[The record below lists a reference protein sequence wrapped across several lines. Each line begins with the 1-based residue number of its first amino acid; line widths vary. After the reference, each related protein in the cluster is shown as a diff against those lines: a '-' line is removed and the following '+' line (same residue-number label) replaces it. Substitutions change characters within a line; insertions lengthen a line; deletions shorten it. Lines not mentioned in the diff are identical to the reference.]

1 MVEVDMSMHTAKSDH
16 LVIDIER
23 RLTEFRENINADPPQ
38 YSIYRIPSNIR
49 KNNEYYYEPRMVS
62 IGPYHRN
69 KEHLRAMEEHK
80 WRYLHKLWNQKD
92 GILRDFIGEIRNA
105 EADIRACYCESVGL
119 EEGDQFV
126 EMMLLD
132 SCFIIKL
139 FFNWLYNEPDAACGA
154 GWALPLLMSD
164 LLMLENQIP
173 FFVLT
178 KMYNIYTFGRVDPPS
193 DAHEDNRPSF
203 LTLAAD
209 ILHETCKINAEGA
222 KVPEDGVTIKHLLHL
237 FYLLFVPTP
246 EYALTPRQTNVKIKD
261 KESRT
266 NCFQLLQKHN
276 RREFPGS
283 SKHSEKTES
292 PKVIKSAIELKEYG
306 VVLKKKEKFA
316 SFLDISFER
325 DILEVPRITIEGCSR
340 SRLLNLI
347 AFEQCSG
354 GADFNPIKKPLS
366 SYAAFMACLM
376 NISPDVIVLEKAGI
390 LENNLA
396 NSEEGAKFFH
406 QVRECAHTDFDN
418 HYLKQVFVEVV
429 EYCEAFWPKHRAKLR
444 HDYFSS
450 PWTISSFMV
459 AMLLMIL
466 AIFRTIGFI
475 LTTFLKKY

>member
-1 MVEVDMSMHTAKSDH
+1 MAEVEMSMHTAKSDH
-16 LVIDIER
+16 LLIDIQR
-23 RLTEFRENINADPPQ
+23 RLTAFQEYTNADPPQ
-38 YSIYRIPSNIR
+38 YSIYRIPSHIR

-69 KEHLRAMEEHK
+69 KEHLRAMEVHK
-80 WRYLHKLWNQKD
+80 LRYLGKLCNQKD

-105 EADIRACYCESVGL
+105 EADIRACYCESVDL
-119 EEGDQFV
+119 KEGDQFV
-126 EMMLLD
+126 EMMLVD
-132 SCFIIKL
+132 GCFIIKL
-139 FFNWLYNEPDAACGA
+139 FFNWLFNEPDAACDA
-154 GWALPLLMSD
+154 GWALPLLISD

-178 KMYNIYTFGRVDPPS
+178 KIYNIYTFGCVDPPS
-193 DAHEDNRPSF
+193 DAHGDYRPSF

-209 ILHETCKINAEGA
+209 ILHETCKTNVERA
-222 KVPEDGVTIKHLLHL
+222 KVPEAGVTIKHLLHL
-237 FYLLFVPTP
+237 FYLLFVPAP
-246 EYALTPRQTNVKIKD
+246 EYALTPRQINVKIKG

-266 NCFQLLQKHN
+266 NCLPLLQKRN

-283 SKHSEKTES
+283 SKFSEKNES
-292 PKVIKSAIELKEYG
+292 PRVIKSAIELKEYG
-306 VVLKKKEKFA
+306 VILKKKEKFA

-325 DILEVPRITIEGCSR
+325 GILEVPRITIEGCSR

-354 GADFNPIKKPLS
+354 GADVDPIKKPLS
-366 SYAAFMACLM
+366 SYAVFMACLM
-376 NISPDVIVLEKAGI
+376 NMSQDVIVLEKAGI

-406 QVRECAHTDFDN
+406 QVRECAHIDFDN

-429 EYCEAFWPKHRAKLR
+429 EYCEAFWPKHRARLR

-450 PWTISSFMV
+450 PWTISSLMV
-459 AMLLMIL
+459 AMLVLIM
-466 AIFRTIGFI
+466 AIFHTIGFI